1 MEIYCIGGSP
11 CSGKSTV
18 AEALAEQYGLAYFKA
33 DDYLTDFT
41 AQGAAAGL
49 PVCQRILRMSA
60 DETWLRPPL
69 VQCQEELDYYREIAP
84 FVSAKLAEM
93 SAPRVIA
100 EGAAFLPCLIEHA
113 AHYIAITPS
122 REFQISR
129 YRERPWVPHVL
140 RDCSDKER
148 AFANWM
154 ERDALF
160 AEEVRRQCAQLSL
173 PHLLTDGSV
182 PPEERL
188 AQVAAH
194 FQLDTRLCQKHS

>member
-1 MEIYCIGGSP
+1 MDIYYIGGSP

-18 AEALAEQYGLAYFKA
+18 AEALAQRYSLTYFKV
-33 DDYLTDFT
+33 DDDLEEFT
-41 AQGAAAGL
+41 ARGAAAGL

-60 DETWLRPPL
+60 DETWMRPSQ

-84 FVSAKLAEM
+84 FVMEKLAGL

-100 EGAAFLPCLIEHA
+100 EGAAFLPCLMTDA
-113 AHYIAITPS
+113 PHYVAISPT
-122 REFQISR
+122 REFQFSR

-140 RDCSDKER
+140 RDCTDKER

-160 AEEVRRQCAQLSL
+160 AEEVRRQCVQLGR
-173 PHLLTDGSV
+173 PHLLTDGSTS
-182 PPEERL
+182 PEERL
-188 AQVAAH
+188 QQVAEY
-194 FQLDTRLCQKHS
+194 FRLDG

>member
-1 MEIYCIGGSP
+1 MAMYYIGGSP

-18 AEALAEQYGLAYFKA
+18 ADALAKRFGLAYFKA
-33 DDYLTDFT
+33 DDHLDEFI
-41 AQGAAAGL
+41 ARGAAVGL
-49 PVCQRILRMSA
+49 PVCRQIQAMSS
-60 DETWLRPPL
+60 DENWLRPPP
-69 VQCQEELDYYREIAP
+69 VQCWEELAFYHEIAP
-84 FVSAKLAEM
+84 FVTERLTEM
-93 SAPRVIA
+93 SAPRIIA
-100 EGAAFLPCLIEHA
+100 EGATFLPCLMADA

-140 RDCSDKER
+140 RDCTDKES

-160 AEEVRRQCAQLSL
+160 AEEIRRQCAQLGL

-182 PPEERL
+182 SPEERL
-188 AQVAAH
+188 EQIAAH
-194 FQLDTRLCQKHS
+194 FRLL